1 MEQIQQINRQFIA
14 PVKSNSWVKVL
25 LSGIGFYLLGLIA
38 LVMTGNPNL
47 FPTVVMIGSFLIPVT
62 YVAFFYDR
70 RYLSTISLPTIALAF
85 VYGGLLGVF
94 AASFL
99 EPLLVSS
106 LDFLT
111 AFEIGLI
118 EEFVK
123 ILGVLVIARHQ
134 RHDSE
139 MDGLIL
145 GAAAGMSFA
154 ALESNGYA
162 FVAFLGSG
170 GSLSITVAVTLLRGI
185 LSPLGHGT
193 WTAILA
199 SVLFRESKNGHFRID
214 LKVIGAY
221 LTVAVLHG
229 LWDGLPGLIS
239 TYVSSGLDIFT
250 AQSIVGLTGLFILWR
265 RWREAKRIQ
274 LEALDTGSENR
285 AVVYQELQD
294 QIPS

>member
-1 MEQIQQINRQFIA
+1 MEQVQQIKKQIIA
-14 PVKSNSWVKVL
+14 PGKRNSWRKVL
-25 LSGIGFYLLGLIA
+25 LTGIGFYLIGLIA
-38 LVMTGNPNL
+38 LVLSGNPTL

-70 RYLSTISLPTIALAF
+70 RHLSTISLPTIGMAF
-85 VYGGLLGVF
+85 IYGGLLGVF
-94 AASFL
+94 AASVL
-99 EPLLVSS
+99 EPLLINRLNFV
-106 LDFLT
+106 T
-111 AFEIGLI
+111 AFGIGLI

-134 RHDSE
+134 RHDAE

-162 FVAFLGSG
+162 FVAFLSSG
-170 GSLSITVAVTLLRGI
+170 GSLSATVAVTMLRGI

-199 SVLFRESKNGHFRID
+199 SVLFRESKNGHFRIN

-239 TYVSSGLDIFT
+239 AFVSSGLDIFIG
-250 AQSIVGLTGLFILWR
+250 QSIVGLTGLFILWR
-265 RWREAKRIQ
+265 RYREAKRIQ
-274 LEALDTGSENR
+274 LEALNAEL
-285 AVVYQELQD
+285 VYADKDRVLVE
-294 QIPS
+294 